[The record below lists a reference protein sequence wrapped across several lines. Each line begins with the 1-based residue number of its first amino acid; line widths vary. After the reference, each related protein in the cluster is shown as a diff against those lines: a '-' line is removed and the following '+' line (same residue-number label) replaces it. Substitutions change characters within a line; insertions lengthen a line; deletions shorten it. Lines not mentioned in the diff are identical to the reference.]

1 MKLLF
6 AFIICTLTSLSLYGQ
21 RPKTP
26 VAQRPQ
32 APVSPP
38 LKEAENSS
46 KAQKY
51 FSDVI
56 LVNQNGEQLR
66 FYSDLLQGKVVVIS
80 SFMATCTSACPAK
93 NRNLEKLQDAAGD
106 RLGKDVLILSISVDP
121 VTDTPERLKEY
132 AKTYHAKDGWHFLT
146 GKKEN
151 VDWALYK
158 IGQYVPN
165 KADHTNILVMGNE
178 ATGLWKKVFGLASEQ
193 DLTNIFASVLNDKGP
208 APKANRDKR

>member
-6 AFIICTLTSLSLYGQ
+6 AFITCALTSISLYGQ
-21 RPKTP
+21 RPQAP
-26 VAQRPQ
+26 VAPRPQ
-32 APVSPP
+32 APVAPP

-46 KAQKY
+46 NAQKY

-93 NRNLEKLQDAAGD
+93 NRNLEKLQEAAGD
-106 RLGKDVLILSISVDP
+106 RLGKDVVILSISVDP

-132 AKTYHAKDGWHFLT
+132 AKIYHAKPGWHFLT

-165 KADHTNILVMGNE
+165 KADHTNIFVMGNE
-178 ATGLWKKVFGLASEQ
+178 STGLWKKAFGLANEQ
-193 DLTNIFASVLNDKGP
+193 ELTKVFVSVLNDKAP
-208 APKANRDKR
+208 AKN